1 MNKTIL
7 YSGILSILST
17 AACAQATIQA
27 TGIPGKNPLTIAAN
41 TTTPAATTAPATDK
55 TTSVT
60 PQTIVVPPTDN
71 AVKPATTN
79 RTPGTA
85 TVVTPPDA
93 KNASST
99 TVTPVAAKPMDCSY
113 KTPPQTTHID
123 QSIVTQWAEKATQQS
138 FDFENESIDK
148 QLSALKP
155 CYTDQGWQSFNDALQ
170 KSGNLNAIK
179 SQKLAVSSMVNGK
192 STSSE
197 IKENQWK
204 VSIPLQVV
212 YQNDKEKLT
221 QLLIVDL
228 IVGRK
233 ITSGDL
239 GIMQM
244 IASPLKAEN
253 PAAKG
258 PVATAP
264 TTVTH

>member
-1 MNKTIL
+1 MNKTML

-17 AACAQATIQA
+17 AACAQATIKA
-27 TGIPGKNPLTIAAN
+27 TGIPGKSPVTIAAN
-41 TTTPAATTAPATDK
+41 TTTPAAATVSTTP
-55 TTSVT
+55 VT
-60 PQTIVVPPTDN
+60 PTAIVVPPTDN

-79 RTPGTA
+79 VTPGTT
-85 TVVTPPDA
+85 TVVTPLDA
-93 KNASST
+93 KNATST
-99 TVTPVAAKPMDCSY
+99 TVTPVAANPVDCSY
-113 KTPPQTTHID
+113 KTPPQNTHID

-148 QLSALKP
+148 QLAALKA
-155 CYTDQGWQSFNDALQ
+155 CFTDQGWQSFNDALL

-204 VSIPLQVV
+204 ISIPLQVV

-221 QLLIVDL
+221 QLLTVDL

-244 IASPLKAEN
+244 IASPLKADS
-253 PAAKG
+253 
-258 PVATAP
+258 PVVKAPLTTTP